1 MHSSES
7 DRVGDEFV
15 KSLNEEK
22 LSYFKFHP
30 LKVSTT
36 VRFWSAVSKD
46 NDGVMKRTGNIVKC
60 DGQFHKPIESK

>member
-7 DRVGDEFV
+7 DRLGDEFL

-30 LKVSTT
+30 LKVGTT

-60 DGQFHKPIESK
+60 DGQFHKPNESK

>member
-7 DRVGDEFV
+7 DRLGDEFA

-30 LKVSTT
+30 LKVGST
-36 VRFWSAVSKD
+36 VRFWSAVSRD

>member
-7 DRVGDEFV
+7 DRLGDEFV

-30 LKVSTT
+30 LKVVTT
-36 VRFWSAVSKD
+36 VRFWSAVSRD

-60 DGQFHKPIESK
+60 DGQFHKPNESK